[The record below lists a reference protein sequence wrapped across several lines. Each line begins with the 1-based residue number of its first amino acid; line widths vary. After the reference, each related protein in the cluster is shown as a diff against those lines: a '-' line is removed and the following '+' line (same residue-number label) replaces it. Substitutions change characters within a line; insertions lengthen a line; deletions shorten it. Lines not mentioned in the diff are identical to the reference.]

1 MARPTARELLAALL
15 DDGSY
20 QSWDAEPL
28 DVRPDPAYAADL
40 VAAREKT
47 GLDESVITG
56 RGLLRGRPVAVVA
69 GEFGFLGG
77 SIGVAAAERLV
88 SAVERA
94 TAERLPFLAAPASG
108 GTRMQEGTVAFLQM
122 IKIATAVAAHK
133 AAALPYVVYLR
144 HPTTGGVL
152 ASWGSLGHLT
162 LAEPGALIGFLGP
175 RVYEALHGTPFPQ
188 GAQTAEN
195 LHAHGLIDLVIA
207 PTSLAATL
215 DRALATLTSPG
226 DSHSS
231 SPGDLHNGSHSGSP
245 GGSHGGGEGRPQRAT
260 GSFSEASA
268 WESVLA
274 TRRPDRPGAHHLLH
288 NTATDVLQ
296 LGSTHGEIILA
307 LARFGPTPCVFL
319 GQERTSRAIGPA
331 AVRLARRGIR
341 LAADLRLPLVTV
353 IDTPGAELSRAA
365 EEGGLAHEIAQC
377 LTELVTLPSPTV
389 SLLLGQGAGGAALAV
404 LPADRVLATQ
414 HGWLAPLPLEG
425 ASAIVHRT
433 PDRAADLADAQRIQ
447 ATDLVEAGLVDTVI
461 PEHGDATTEPAA
473 FCHRAAQA
481 IQEGL
486 AQLGAMDPATRMH
499 QRWHRYRTIGL
510 HQRIAPDDS
519 R

>member
-15 DDGSY
+15 DDGTY

-40 VAAREKT
+40 AAAREKT

-77 SIGVAAAERLV
+77 SIGVAAAERLA

-94 TAERLPFLAAPASG
+94 TTERLPLLAAPASG

-188 GAQTAEN
+188 GVQTAEN
-195 LHAHGLIDLVIA
+195 LHAHGLIDLVTA

-215 DRALATLTSPG
+215 DRALAALTSPR
-226 DSHSS
+226 DSHNDSRS
-231 SPGDLHNGSHSGSP
+231 GSHGDCHS
-245 GGSHGGGEGRPQRAT
+245 GSHGGGEDRPHRAT
-260 GSFSEASA
+260 GSASDASA

-274 TRRPDRPGAHHLLH
+274 TRMPNRPGSHHLLH

-296 LGSTHGEIILA
+296 LGRPHGEIILA

-319 GQERTSRAIGPA
+319 GQERTERPIGPA
-331 AVRLARRGIR
+331 AIRLARRGIR

-389 SLLLGQGAGGAALAV
+389 SLLLGQGAGGAALAI

-414 HGWLAPLPLEG
+414 HGWLSPLPLEG

-433 PDRAADLADAQRIQ
+433 PDRAPDLADAQRIQ
-447 ATDLVEAGLVDTVI
+447 ATDLIEAGLVDAVI
-461 PEHGDATTEPAA
+461 AEHGDTTT

-499 QRWHRYRTIGL
+499 ERWHRYRTIGL
-510 HQRIAPDDS
+510 HQR